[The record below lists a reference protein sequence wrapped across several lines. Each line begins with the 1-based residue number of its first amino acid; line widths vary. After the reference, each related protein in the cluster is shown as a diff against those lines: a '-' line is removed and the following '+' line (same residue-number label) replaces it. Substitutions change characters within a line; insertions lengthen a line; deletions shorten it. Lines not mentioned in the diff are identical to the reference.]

1 MSRTLYN
8 DAPRRLAVQ
17 AGHARR
23 GEPACRPGPVTP
35 LLRHLRTLPA
45 IVPELV
51 IYLSWLLIAVYRAL
65 AELDLLLVPSAPA
78 EATTRVIL
86 EAFAAGVPV
95 IAFASGGIPEV
106 IEHGRTGL
114 LVNSVDEMAACARAL
129 LWGEAARRC
138 SITRSAREAWQSRFT
153 TGRYQSQLLEAVK
166 VAARN

>member
-65 AELDLLLVPSAPA
+65 AERRRNVGAHRFRTARQPRRAVVRVRSRR
-78 EATTRVIL
+78 ATT
-86 EAFAAGVPV
+86 AHPAD
-95 IAFASGGIPEV
+95 IA
-106 IEHGRTGL
+106 RL
-114 LVNSVDEMAACARAL
+114 
-129 LWGEAARRC
+129 
-138 SITRSAREAWQSRFT
+138 REAGPARIE
-153 TGRYQSQLLEAVK
+153 GRCRLSGEQDACQWRSDVTVTMRYCADGDNGAGWDDDRLG
-166 VAARN
+166 